1 MKERA
6 LRQALDS
13 MAELAGVAGCAL
25 VEVGP
30 GMVWHAAGQSEQ
42 MHILSE
48 AASDYWRLYKRLDNH
63 FTELGDMRAAVFMHV
78 HGRITLI
85 PCGKDMLLVALTHE
99 KAAVDWSE
107 WQNKTKQL
115 AQLVDQL

>member
-1 MKERA
+1 MKGDSLKAA
-6 LRQALDS
+6 LNDMGTLT
-13 MAELAGVAGCAL
+13 GVAGCAL
-25 VEVGP
+25 VEVGT
-30 GMVWHAAGQSEQ
+30 GMVWHAAGQSER

-107 WQNKTKQL
+107 WQSRTKEL